1 MSEKRLQFGAS
12 PLYFGLRAFKALLHI
27 AYKLESEEPLRT
39 KQLLQKEQLL
49 SKVQSAELVLKVDCR
64 RDGNVVNAEKTM
76 LVSNLDVIRRTLASS
91 QPINPENIGEL
102 CEKPWSST

>member
-1 MSEKRLQFGAS
+1 VSEKRLQFGAS

-49 SKVQSAELVLKVDCR
+49 LKVPLSKSWDLRWITKVGFVVSQQCR
-64 RDGNVVNAEKTM
+64 
-76 LVSNLDVIRRTLASS
+76 
-91 QPINPENIGEL
+91 
-102 CEKPWSST
+102 

>member
-1 MSEKRLQFGAS
+1 VSEKRLQFGAS

-64 RDGNVVNAEKTM
+64 RDGNVVKAEKTAAICGVPTILM
-76 LVSNLDVIRRTLASS
+76 SNLDVIWNTLALS
-91 QPINPENIGEL
+91 QPINS
-102 CEKPWSST
+102 EKFGG